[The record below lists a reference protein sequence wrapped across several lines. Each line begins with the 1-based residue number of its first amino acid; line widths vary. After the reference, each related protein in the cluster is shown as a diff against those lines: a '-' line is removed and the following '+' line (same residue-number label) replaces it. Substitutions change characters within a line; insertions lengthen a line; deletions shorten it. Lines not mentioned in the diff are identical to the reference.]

1 MVNHLEVK
9 SLAFISLSHAKY
21 KVFNYPRWLLVW
33 TTELKGKVG
42 TCLESVLWRHRL
54 AFCPFHGINSHSSV
68 ISNAAGS
75 YQYTGENENW
85 LTKKVSGKT
94 LEGGDVMLLWACFWK
109 WIKICVSTIWVLTN
123 NAASCA
129 PALTDQI
136 RISGGVAQASSLLRS
151 NFRSFWSILTS
162 EGYCFPVWSMYE
174 PGRTCTLKLH
184 VPICK
189 VCFSLENCLFCAK
202 SPFSATNSLH
212 FGAQTLKD
220 IIKGISSLKAYCTVS
235 HTIIWLVYFL
245 VPFQI

>member
-68 ISNAAGS
+68 IFNAAGS

-109 WIKICVSTIWVLTN
+109 WIKICVSTICVLTN

-136 RISGGVAQASSLLRS
+136 DQQTETQRGKQLARVTRLIEPGAESGCLRPGVALFMMAGSSDLEVEGGPHSTTPGNHGAFGTHPSKMGNEVSLRH
-151 NFRSFWSILTS
+151 
-162 EGYCFPVWSMYE
+162 P
-174 PGRTCTLKLH
+174 
-184 VPICK
+184 
-189 VCFSLENCLFCAK
+189 
-202 SPFSATNSLH
+202 
-212 FGAQTLKD
+212 
-220 IIKGISSLKAYCTVS
+220 
-235 HTIIWLVYFL
+235 
-245 VPFQI
+245 